1 MVLNAYIKQ
10 ICIFPLASC
19 VVILMMLY
27 MFPACDDDFSETI
40 TQENQY
46 NDSNNPSSGNDD
58 THIPPPMPTPGNSG
72 FIDSSLVPS
81 GDVQLI
87 WTKASDTLTEQSK
100 LLYRAFY
107 SLKSDIATV
116 EGAETF
122 GTPASGWAEDAAS
135 ITISSL
141 EEGKQYFFNIV
152 VAAPDG
158 RKAAYSMTSVTI
170 PGTVYLY
177 SAQGTYQGNL
187 AELSSSARATIDAHC
202 APAMSMSVVVV
213 PSFTHYHAF
222 ISITDTD
229 AIKNFPAL
237 YNVPANWNI
246 KSFSGGLIAYNWS
259 DLLDGSINMKLE
271 AAGAV
276 DSFWWSGSFADG
288 SFDEANSCSSWNDGS
303 NKKSGRVGAHNAPG
317 HEWLSGD
324 TRNCNNALKLLCV
337 GW

>member
-1 MVLNAYIKQ
+1 MILNAYIKQ
-10 ICIFPLASC
+10 NSISFLAVC
-19 VVILMMLY
+19 VVCLSMLVL
-27 MFPACDDDFSETI
+27 FPACNDDFSETI
-40 TQENQY
+40 IQENQY
-46 NDSNNPSSGNDD
+46 NDSNNPTNGNGD
-58 THIPPPMPTPGNSG
+58 TQMPPPVPVPGNSG
-72 FIDSSLVPS
+72 FIDASLVPS

-100 LLYRAFY
+100 LIYRAFY

-122 GTPASGWAEDAAS
+122 GTPASGWVEDATS
-135 ITISSL
+135 INISSL

-152 VAAPDG
+152 VATPDG
-158 RKAAYSMTSVTI
+158 RRAAYSMTSVTI
-170 PGTVYLY
+170 PGSVYLY
-177 SAQGTYQGNL
+177 SAPGTYQGNL
-187 AELSSSARATIDAHC
+187 AQLSPSARATIDAHC
-202 APAMSMSVVVV
+202 APVKSMSLVVV

-229 AIKNFPAL
+229 AIKNFPTL
-237 YNVPANWNI
+237 YNVPTNWNI

-271 AAGAV
+271 AAGTV

-303 NKKSGRVGAHNAPG
+303 NKTSGRVGANNALG
-317 HEWLSGD
+317 EEWISYGA
-324 TRNCNNALKLLCV
+324 RNCNNSLKLLCV